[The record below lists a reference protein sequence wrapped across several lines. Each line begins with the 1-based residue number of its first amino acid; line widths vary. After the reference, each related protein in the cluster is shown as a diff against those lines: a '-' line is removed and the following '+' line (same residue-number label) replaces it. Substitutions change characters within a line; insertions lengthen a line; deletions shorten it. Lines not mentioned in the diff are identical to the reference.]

1 MIFLLPVLAPI
12 VSGIASGLTITAS
25 AAEIA
30 AVATVVTATGAATAE
45 VIKAAKDK
53 KDEQVAKRQVCGQPG
68 KNREKKPV
76 AIFGSFLTASAS
88 DDKRREQE
96 TERRH
101 REALEEAE
109 MLREELATQKR
120 IARKITRQIVQD
132 STGRIRAQEIV
143 EE

>member
-53 KDEQVAKRQVCGQPG
+53 EDKQVAKIQVCGQPV

-76 AIFGSFLTASAS
+76 IWKCYFSWNVAGGFLKIGSIR
-88 DDKRREQE
+88 K
-96 TERRH
+96 
-101 REALEEAE
+101 LE
-109 MLREELATQKR
+109 LL
-120 IARKITRQIVQD
+120 
-132 STGRIRAQEIV
+132 
-143 EE
+143 